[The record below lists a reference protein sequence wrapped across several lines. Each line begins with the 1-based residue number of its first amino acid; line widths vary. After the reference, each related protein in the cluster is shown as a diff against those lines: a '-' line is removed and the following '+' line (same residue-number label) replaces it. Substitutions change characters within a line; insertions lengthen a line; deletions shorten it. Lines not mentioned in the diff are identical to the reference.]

1 MRLAVCPPTG
11 EAAKLTRMDAD
22 GTLTLRIGS
31 PVACTDGGFGEL
43 ADVVIAPEGR
53 RVTHVVVAPGGHH
66 ERARLVEVSRLA
78 AADRGLALDCSREQA
93 EQLPEVQ
100 DTAYVRIGD
109 ELPAGE
115 GNVAGVQDIV
125 TMPIEDYGTFGV
137 AAMDLDDRYLITY
150 DRIPAG
156 EVEVRGRSEIWS
168 SDGKHVGHVDGVIV
182 NSAGE
187 ITYLLLEHRHL
198 WGSRTHVRIP
208 ATAIDVIEDDL
219 VRLAVP
225 KADLEKLGR

>member
-1 MRLAVCPPTG
+1 
-11 EAAKLTRMDAD
+11 MDAD
-22 GTLTLRIGS
+22 GTLTLKIGT
-31 PVACTDGGFGEL
+31 PVACTDGAYGEL
-43 ADVVIAPEGR
+43 ADLVIAPESR
-53 RVTHVVVAPGGHH
+53 RATHVVVAPGGHH
-66 ERARLVEVSRLA
+66 ERARLVEFSRLSA
-78 AADRGLALDCSREQA
+78 SGRGLAIDCSREQA
-93 EQLPEVQ
+93 EDLPEVQ

-109 ELPAGE
+109 DLPAGE

-156 EVEVRGRSEIWS
+156 EVEVRGRSEIRS

-182 NSAGE
+182 DSAGL
-187 ITYLLLEHRHL
+187 ITHLLLEHRHL

-208 ATAIDVIEDDL
+208 AGAIEEIGDDL
-219 VRLAVP
+219 VRLSVS
-225 KADLEKLGR
+225 KDELETLGR

>member
-1 MRLAVCPPTG
+1 MLAG
-11 EAAKLTRMDAD
+11 MDSD

-31 PVACTDGGFGEL
+31 PVACSDGDYGEL
-43 ADVVIAPEGR
+43 ADVVIAPETR

-66 ERARLVEVSRLA
+66 EQARLVELSRLSGS
-78 AADRGLALDCSREQA
+78 DRGLVLDCSREQA
-93 EQLPEVQ
+93 AELPEVQ

-109 ELPAGE
+109 ELPTGD

-125 TMPIEDYGTFGV
+125 TMPLEDYGTFGV
-137 AAMDLDDRYLITY
+137 AAMDLDDRYLVTY

-156 EVEVRGRSEIWS
+156 EVEVRGRSEIRS
-168 SDGKHVGHVDGVIV
+168 SDGKHVGHVDGVTV
-182 NSAGE
+182 DSGGH
-187 ITYLLLEHRHL
+187 ITHLLLEHRHL
-198 WGSRTHVRIP
+198 WGARTHVRIP
-208 ATAIDVIEDDL
+208 AGAIDEIQDDL